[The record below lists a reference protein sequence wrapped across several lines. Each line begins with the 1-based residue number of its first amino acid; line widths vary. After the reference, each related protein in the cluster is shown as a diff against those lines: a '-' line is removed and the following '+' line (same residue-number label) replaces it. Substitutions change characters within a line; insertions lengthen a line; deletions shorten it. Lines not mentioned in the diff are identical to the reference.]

1 MIFHSGPP
9 FKKTSFFWLLAI
21 CYWLFV
27 TGKLNRFVKKHTK
40 KNQGWWLRFSRKFLG
55 FLDEKN
61 SDQKPPIT
69 INPITVLP

>member
-1 MIFHSGPP
+1 
-9 FKKTSFFWLLAI
+9 LL
-21 CYWLFV
+21 LV